1 MSHMYIYIHIEMHIE
16 LVIQVQR
23 TLKKLSKWQKSKLVR
38 GVGWQRRL
46 AFFNRF
52 RAISWEELTYV
63 S

>member
-1 MSHMYIYIHIEMHIE
+1 MHIE
-16 LVIQVQR
+16 LFIQVQR

-38 GVGWQRRL
+38 GVGWQGRL